1 MVGRKEMDGES
12 STALRRDEER
22 ERISGGLR
30 SVEEESKLGRKSQQ
44 VTFRCTWSRFSNLK
58 KSATHY
64 LGDAAVISTN
74 KQYYFP
80 DDWQAPPASAF
91 LHQTPLNGFIAQN
104 KNVPVF
110 TVPWFRSNF
119 LR

>member
-44 VTFRCTWSRFSNLK
+44 VTFACTWSRF
-58 KSATHY
+58 
-64 LGDAAVISTN
+64 
-74 KQYYFP
+74 F
-80 DDWQAPPASAF
+80 
-91 LHQTPLNGFIAQN
+91 
-104 KNVPVF
+104 
-110 TVPWFRSNF
+110 
-119 LR
+119 